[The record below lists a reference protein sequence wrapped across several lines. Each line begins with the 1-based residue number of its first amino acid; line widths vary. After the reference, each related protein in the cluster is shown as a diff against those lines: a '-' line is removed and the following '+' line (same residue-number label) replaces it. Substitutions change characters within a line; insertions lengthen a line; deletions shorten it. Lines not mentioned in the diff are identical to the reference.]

1 MARDLAHH
9 ISRIPAKALPSGFLE
24 EAALHGSASD
34 ILARHS
40 MASLM
45 RRYSA
50 LLRVHLK
57 HTEAR
62 LSKMDQEAAL
72 KRKRLEV
79 RSRYRMECFCEGTSA
94 RTSFLHRRYL
104 SVPTQFGC
112 FSNNTFA
119 CFSNNT
125 GNAICFCGFVV
136 RLSLNEKL
144 PSPPCRVVSC
154 RSVWSS
160 TFYPLSGAG
169 D

>member
-79 RSRYRMECFCEGTSA
+79 RSRYRMECFCRVPAHALHFCIAVTSA
-94 RTSFLHRRYL
+94 SPLNLDVFRTTHLDVSRTTQGILFVFVVLL
-104 SVPTQFGC
+104 SV
-112 FSNNTFA
+112 
-119 CFSNNT
+119 
-125 GNAICFCGFVV
+125 
-136 RLSLNEKL
+136 
-144 PSPPCRVVSC
+144 
-154 RSVWSS
+154 
-160 TFYPLSGAG
+160 
-169 D
+169 